1 MTVSINI
8 LRQAYVKAL
17 AEPEMI
23 AELKKKRM
31 NLDVVSGADIENV
44 MGQISNQ
51 PRDVM
56 DRVKKLI

>member
-1 MTVSINI
+1 LTVSINI
-8 LRQAYVKAL
+8 LRQAYAKAL

-23 AELKKKRM
+23 AELKKKCM

-51 PRDVM
+51 PHDVM
-56 DRVKKLI
+56 DRVRN

>member
-8 LRQAYVKAL
+8 LRQAYVMAL

-23 AELKKKRM
+23 AELNKKRM